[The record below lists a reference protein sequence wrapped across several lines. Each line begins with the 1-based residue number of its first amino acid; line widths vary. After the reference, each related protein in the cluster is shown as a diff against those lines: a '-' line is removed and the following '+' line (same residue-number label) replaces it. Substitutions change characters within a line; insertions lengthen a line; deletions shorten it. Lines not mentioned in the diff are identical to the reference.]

1 MRISDWSSD
10 VCSSDLDRARRIR
23 LWRQIAPDL
32 SQMADR
38 RDAAL
43 APVVAAQGKDPAAAL
58 LAWHAQGTRMARGA
72 RTARRRRVTL
82 DTVQYLLGELS
93 GGIAGF
99 PLGLDGG
106 GGSILAVPLMQSEE
120 RRVGQQG
127 ASTCLASGSDR

>member
-72 RTARRRRVTL
+72 RTARRRRVR
-82 DTVQYLLGELS
+82 
-93 GGIAGF
+93 
-99 PLGLDGG
+99 
-106 GGSILAVPLMQSEE
+106 SEE
-120 RRVGQQG
+120 RRVGEECV
-127 ASTCLASGSDR
+127 STCRSRGSAYHYKKKKEKKEGGV